1 MHNHHLVAFGIILG
15 ATVIGCAKET
25 SQIAVDTTA
34 STSVRAAE
42 PTPPQR
48 DSATGRLALRTE
60 AQQHFDAAREAL
72 RFKDPKTM
80 ASALRAAATVVHQQ
94 TDSAANEVKA
104 HLNEVAHELDT
115 LANRAESGAK
125 LTADRLDRLFAR
137 ANQAEAERHQRRS
150 VDALILRDTLRAAE
164 DMLMA
169 VDHLE
174 RAARDAR
181 IPLDQPALA
190 VAHSARALGADLLD
204 RHAPGQRS
212 IQAVQDSLGREIRQ
226 FGMRVRRR

>member
-1 MHNHHLVAFGIILG
+1 
-15 ATVIGCAKET
+15 
-25 SQIAVDTTA
+25 
-34 STSVRAAE
+34 
-42 PTPPQR
+42 
-48 DSATGRLALRTE
+48 
-60 AQQHFDAAREAL
+60 
-72 RFKDPKTM
+72 M